1 MVKPV
6 LKRTLKNGEKV
17 YTLRVANGRLKSG
30 KTKYSKRDVR
40 VSNDLSSTKVK
51 KFLEE
56 ETFKFENEIKNSQTT
71 NKNVFFKQ
79 FAENWLYIKKQ
90 SGLAPSTYTD
100 YSNTVIRLNNEF
112 GQYKIVEITDLMVV
126 RFYEKLRSKGANK
139 NNTNKCL
146 SEKTI
151 KNIHDVLC
159 SILDC
164 AVDDEIIIKNP
175 LHKKNFP
182 TPKPIKKD
190 IVFLDENDLRCL
202 AQDLSKEKLKYQCMV
217 RIALD
222 TGLRIGEINALEWKD
237 INFKTGLIK
246 ITKTIQRIPK
256 IGLIEKPPK
265 TKNSIRVV
273 YIGQDV
279 IELLKQHK
287 QEQNDLKSIM
297 GDLWNYKIEL
307 KDAKGNTFI
316 KDNDKIFT
324 QENGLPINPSTCH
337 HWLKKFT
344 SRNNLKDYTPHSFRH
359 TFATLS
365 LEEKQPINA
374 ISKTLG
380 HSNISTTS
388 NIYIKTTDKSKE
400 VLSTVMTNKMSDIF
414 NNQKK

>member
-6 LKRTLKNGEKV
+6 LKRTLKSGEKV
-17 YTLRVANGRLKSG
+17 YTLRVANGRLKNG
-30 KTKYSKRDVR
+30 NTKYSKKDVR
-40 VSNDLSSTKVK
+40 VPLGLSNTKII

-56 ETFKFENEIKNSQTT
+56 ENYKFENEIKNNQTT
-71 NKNVFFKQ
+71 NKSIFLKQ
-79 FAENWLYIKKQ
+79 YAENWLYIKKQ

-100 YSNTVIRLNNEF
+100 YSNTVKRLIDEF
-112 GQYKIVEITDLMVV
+112 GQYKLVEITDLMVV
-126 RFYEKLRSKGANK
+126 RFYEKLRQKGANK
-139 NNTNKCL
+139 NNSNKGL
-146 SEKTI
+146 SEKTL
-151 KNIHDVLC
+151 KNIHDVFC

-182 TPKPIKKD
+182 TPKPEKKE
-190 IVFLDENDLRCL
+190 IVFLDENDLKYL
-202 AQDLSKEKLKYQCMV
+202 AQDLGKEKLKYQCMV

-237 INFKTGLIK
+237 INFKTGKTK

-256 IGLIEKPPK
+256 IGMVEKPPK
-265 TKNSIRVV
+265 TKNSIREV

-279 IELLKQHK
+279 LELLKMHQI
-287 QEQNDLKSIM
+287 EQNELKSVM
-297 GDLWNYKIEL
+297 GDLWQYKIEL
-307 KDAKGNTFI
+307 KDEKGNSFI
-316 KDNDKIFT
+316 KNNDKIFT
-324 QENGLPINPSTCH
+324 QENGLPINPCTCH

-344 SRNNLKDYTPHSFRH
+344 SKHNLKDYTPHSFRH

-365 LEEKQPINA
+365 LEENQPINA

-400 VLSTVMTNKMSDIF
+400 TLSNVMTNKMSDIF
-414 NNQKK
+414 NN

>member
-6 LKRTLKNGEKV
+6 LKRVLKSGEKV

-40 VSNDLSSTKVK
+40 VSVELSSTKVK
-51 KFLEE
+51 KYLEE

-71 NKNVFFKQ
+71 NKNIFFNQYAK
-79 FAENWLYIKKQ
+79 NWLYIKNQ
-90 SGLAPSTYTD
+90 SGLAPSTYAD
-100 YSNTVIRLNNEF
+100 YTSTVDRLNNEF
-112 GQYKIVEITDLMVV
+112 GQYKIVELTELMVV
-126 RFYEKLRSKGANK
+126 RFYDKLRQKGANK
-139 NNTNKCL
+139 NNSNKGL

-164 AVDDEIIIKNP
+164 AVDDEVIIKNP
-175 LHKKNFP
+175 LHKKSFP
-182 TPKPIKKD
+182 TPKPQKKE
-190 IVFLDENDLRCL
+190 IVFLDENDLKYL
-202 AQDLSKEKLKYQCMV
+202 AQDLGNEKLKYQCMV

-237 INFKTGLIK
+237 INFKTGKTK

-256 IGLIEKPPK
+256 IGIVEKPPK
-265 TKNSIRVV
+265 TKNSIREV
-273 YIGQDV
+273 YIGNDV
-279 IELLKQHK
+279 LELLKEHK
-287 QEQNDLKSIM
+287 QEQNELKSIM
-297 GDLWNYKIEL
+297 GDLWNNKIEL
-307 KDAKGNTFI
+307 KDAKGNIFI

-344 SRNNLKDYTPHSFRH
+344 TKHNLKDYTPHSFRH

-400 VLSTVMTNKMSDIF
+400 TLSNVMTNKMSDIF
-414 NNQKK
+414 NN